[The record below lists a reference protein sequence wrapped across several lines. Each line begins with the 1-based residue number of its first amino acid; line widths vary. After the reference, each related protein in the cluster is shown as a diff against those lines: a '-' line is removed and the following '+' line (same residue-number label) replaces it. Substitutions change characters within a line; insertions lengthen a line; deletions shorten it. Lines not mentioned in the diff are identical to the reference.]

1 VKTNQGLFNK
11 INEWMLGFR
20 EGYKNDKSFEIV
32 DGMYCDGIIIP
43 KLLMLFPTQS
53 ELKMF
58 LEAPGRELQ
67 I

>member
-1 VKTNQGLFNK
+1 
-11 INEWMLGFR
+11 MLGFR